1 MQTVKVDCGVC
12 QSVAC
17 AAYTC
22 PRCGVRYCRTACYQA
37 HSTGCTEAFH
47 RDHVLGLA
55 KGTAQTTRSQ
65 QLTAAM
71 LMRER
76 DAHASDIDPLLP
88 TKDELLD
95 DDDDD
100 DDDDERNEERFRAA
114 LQRVSAGDVTGGL
127 ALLSAAQRAEFDRAL
142 HDGSLAQLV
151 KTWSP
156 WWVEVRVPPSR
167 TVADACVGALVV
179 DLTAGDDSAAADA
192 DADESAVDAPPAVLP
207 SLPESLPPL
216 LALTKAIPSPLLIN
230 NLVDVLF
237 AYVLTLRLYNGD
249 TNAEPLLAAVYAVR
263 LSSVLSEKALHETA
277 TLALDRCMER
287 CRSPQY
293 LQPLVLVMS
302 AAADVC
308 DVLRCRRFVAAALC
322 DFARIVARA
331 VGDEPKKAATD
342 RDTQRLLRAAHSKL
356 QFFQSWLAEPGIV
369 EQLALLEA
377 SLRRAVEERVAA
389 ARDHR
394 QQAETEMSDAQAILR
409 VPATPTAPAAKT
421 SAAAPKIEVMR

>member
-1 MQTVKVDCGVC
+1 
-12 QSVAC
+12 
-17 AAYTC
+17 
-22 PRCGVRYCRTACYQA
+22 
-37 HSTGCTEAFH
+37 
-47 RDHVLGLA
+47 LA
-55 KGTAQTTRSQ
+55 KGTAQTARSQ

-88 TKDELLD
+88 TEDELVD
-95 DDDDD
+95 DNDDDD

-114 LQRVSAGDVTGGL
+114 LERVSVGDVTGGL

-179 DLTAGDDSAAADA
+179 DLTAGDDNAAADA
-192 DADESAVDAPPAVLP
+192 DEAAAAGVDAPPAVLP

-216 LALTKAIPSPLLIN
+216 LALTKAVPSPLLIN

-331 VGDEPKKAATD
+331 IGTEPKKSATD

-377 SLRRAVEERVAA
+377 CLRRAVEERVVA

-394 QQAETEMSDAQAILR
+394 QQAETEEMSDAQAILR
-409 VPATPTAPAAKT
+409 VSATSTAPAAAAAKA
-421 SAAAPKIEVMR
+421 SVAAPKIEVMR